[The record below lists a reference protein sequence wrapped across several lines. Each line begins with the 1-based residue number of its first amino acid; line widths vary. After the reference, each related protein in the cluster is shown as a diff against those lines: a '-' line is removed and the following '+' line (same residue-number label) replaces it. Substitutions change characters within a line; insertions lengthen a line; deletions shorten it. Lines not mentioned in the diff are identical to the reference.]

1 MELSKIASAIGARLD
16 GNDAEITGVAGIE
29 EAGAGQLTFVA
40 NPKYA
45 AAARTT
51 KASAVIVAND
61 FPALSVATLRSAN
74 PYLAFAHAIEL
85 FYHPPR
91 YPVGVHSTA
100 VVHPSAQIGKHA
112 SIAPYVVVGEDV
124 TIGDHCVL
132 LPHVVIY
139 RGARIGHHFFAHA
152 HATVREFCQLG
163 DNVILQNGAVIGADG
178 FGFAKD
184 DDGRWRKIVQS
195 GPAVLEDG
203 VEVQANACVDRA
215 SVGETRV
222 RRGAK
227 IDNLVQ
233 VGHGSEVGED
243 SLLCAQVGLAGSTVV
258 GQKVIL
264 AGQVGVAGHC
274 KLGDGVIATAQSG
287 IPNDVEP
294 GKLVSGYPAI
304 DNKQWLRC
312 VAVFNHLP
320 ELARTVRSL
329 AQSGG
334 AAAPSR
340 EVE

>member
-1 MELSKIASAIGARLD
+1 MKLSKIASTLGARLE
-16 GNDAEITGVAGIE
+16 GEDAEITGVAGIE
-29 EAGAGQLTFVA
+29 EAGPGQLTFVA

-51 KASAVIVAND
+51 KASAVVVKDD
-61 FPALSVATLRSAN
+61 FPAIAAAALRCAN
-74 PYLAFAHAIEL
+74 PYLAFARAIEL

-91 YPVGVHSTA
+91 YPVGIHSTA
-100 VVHPSAQIGKHA
+100 VVDPSAKIGKHA
-112 SIAPYVVVGEDV
+112 SIGAYVVIGEDV
-124 TIGDHCVL
+124 IIGDNCVL
-132 LPHVVIY
+132 LPHAVIY

-152 HATVREFCQLG
+152 HAVVREFCQLG
-163 DNVILQNGAVIGADG
+163 DNVVLQNGAIVGADG

-184 DDGRWRKIVQS
+184 DTGRWQKIVQS
-195 GPAVLEDG
+195 GPAVLESD

-215 SVGETRV
+215 SIGESRI

-243 SLLCAQVGLAGSTVV
+243 TLLCAQTGLAGSTVV
-258 GQKVIL
+258 GRNVIL

-274 KLGDGVIATAQSG
+274 RIGDGVIATAQSG

-294 GKLVSGYPAI
+294 GKMVSGYPAM

-312 VAVFNHLP
+312 VAVFNKLP
-320 ELARTVRSL
+320 ELAKAVRRT
-329 AQSGG
+329 GKI
-334 AAAPSR
+334 
-340 EVE
+340 EENVE